1 MKLEI
6 LDPQKPNFPNPLS
19 AMSEPDGLLAVGG
32 NLEVATLVMA
42 YRNGIFPWY
51 QDTDPILWWC
61 PSERCVIR
69 PENFH
74 ISKSLRRTLRQERY
88 KVTLNT
94 SFTDVIRACAE
105 PRGDGGTWI
114 TEEMIRAYERLFE
127 QSQAHSVEVWD
138 DNKLVGGIY
147 GVSVG
152 KVFCGESM
160 FSRISNGSKIAIA
173 HLIRLMQVKG
183 MRILDCQLS
192 NSHLFSLGAELISRQ
207 QFISELNQLKIAKIS
222 LPNHME
228 FPAAFCSDQDRV
240 TAVNS

>member
-32 NLEVATLVMA
+32 NLEVATLLMA

-105 PRGDGGTWI
+105 RRGDGGTWI

-207 QFISELNQLKIAKIS
+207 QFISELNQLKMGEIA
-222 LPNHME
+222 LPNRME
-228 FPAAFCSDQDRV
+228 FPPAFCSGQDRV
-240 TAVNS
+240 AAVNS